1 MYASQN
7 IVIPLPEILT
17 YIKCMLVNTCLIP
30 LSGILTYTK
39 CMLVYASNHTS
50 HISFVSDNFITW
62 QFKQQPFPLNTH
74 KFSNLNFTSVI
85 YIKSWN
91 LTRRYRCDSPT
102 CNKSSTRAPLLLL
115 LHNACGPS
123 CKSQVHLIN
132 FPHSRICFIIT
143 ILTTNKSFFQS
154 FLNILCFSH
163 FTH

>member
-1 MYASQN
+1 
-7 IVIPLPEILT
+7 
-17 YIKCMLVNTCLIP
+17 
-30 LSGILTYTK
+30 
-39 CMLVYASNHTS
+39 MLVYALNHTS
-50 HISFVSDNFITW
+50 HISFISNNFITC
-62 QFKQQPFPLNTH
+62 QFTEQPFPLNTH
-74 KFSNLNFTSVI
+74 IFSNSHFTSVI

-102 CNKSSTRAPLLLL
+102 CNRSSTRAPLLLL
-115 LHNACGPS
+115 LLHHAYGPS

-143 ILTTNKSFFQS
+143 ISTTNKSFFQS

>member
-50 HISFVSDNFITW
+50 HFSFVSDNFITW

-123 CKSQVHLIN
+123 CKSQVLLIN

>member
-74 KFSNLNFTSVI
+74 KFSNSNFTSVI